1 MDSNQPSEK
10 MKQKFK
16 KFEYDKQR
24 LQTDIEVFDNILG
37 SIREPF
43 LVDFYA
49 KNFGSDWARP
59 YYSGLE
65 QTQWKVSGK
74 NSAAEILGLNRST
87 LRARMRR
94 FDIRKP

>member
-1 MDSNQPSEK
+1 VQLLVIFFEASSQNDQNRVQTFPMDSNQPSEK

-37 SIREPF
+37 SIREHF

-49 KNFGSDWARP
+49 KNFGSD
-59 YYSGLE
+59 
-65 QTQWKVSGK
+65 
-74 NSAAEILGLNRST
+74 
-87 LRARMRR
+87 
-94 FDIRKP
+94 